1 MVEVDFVITPY
12 SFQQASL
19 KCSNAQIELKRDN
32 FLSKMEFWS
41 VTQIRQERV
50 NLSSDMLVDDG
61 SYPWLKQDS
70 EFLYTNIELNINE
83 PGHAISIMTAQTFA
97 NLHTT
102 LTLKDSEGHTLLIE
116 KTSLLG
122 EVAESVEVYKEM
134 PSTK

>member
-1 MVEVDFVITPY
+1 
-12 SFQQASL
+12 
-19 KCSNAQIELKRDN
+19 
-32 FLSKMEFWS
+32 MEFWS

-50 NLSSDMLVDDG
+50 NLSSDMLIDDG
-61 SYPWLKQDS
+61 SYPWLKLDS

-83 PGHAISIMTAQTFA
+83 PGHALSIMTAQTFA

-122 EVAESVEVYKEM
+122 EVPESVEVYKEL